1 MVRSFLS
8 VLVFSLVLLAPGTLA
23 AQVSIST
30 GKLQP
35 LGREQALDTLF
46 AELAKAESQIQAQ
59 AIQKDIWEIWTYSG
73 SPSIDLL
80 MERSIEAMNSGEFEH
95 ALKLLN
101 EMVRLAPTFPEAWN
115 KRATVN
121 YYLGDNTRS
130 LADIAQTL
138 SREPRHF
145 GALSGLAMIFE
156 SQGDFINAA
165 IARSRI
171 QSLMPLVGRESP
183 RAAEEEKTEEGTGEK
198 TGE

>member
-8 VLVFSLVLLAPGTLA
+8 VLVFSLALLAPGTLA

-46 AELAKAESQIQAQ
+46 AELAKAETQIQAQ

-80 MERSIEAMNSGEFEH
+80 MERSIKAMNSGELEH
-95 ALKLLN
+95 ALRLLN

-156 SQGDFINAA
+156 NQGDFINAA

-171 QSLMPLVGRESP
+171 QALMPLVGREFP
-183 RAAEEEKTEEGTGEK
+183 RATEEEKTEEGTGKKAAE
-198 TGE
+198 